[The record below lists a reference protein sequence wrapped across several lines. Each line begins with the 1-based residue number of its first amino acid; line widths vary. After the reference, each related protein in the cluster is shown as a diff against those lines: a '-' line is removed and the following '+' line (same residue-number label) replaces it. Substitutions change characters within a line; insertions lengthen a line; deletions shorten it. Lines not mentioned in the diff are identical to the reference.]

1 MLQSSIK
8 YGLLFGAPSSGKTTL
23 VKNLS
28 KAFGMV
34 EVDWEATL

>member
-8 YGLLFGAPSSGKTTL
+8 YGLLFGPPGKTTL

-28 KAFGMV
+28 KKFGMI
-34 EVDWEATL
+34 EVDWESTI